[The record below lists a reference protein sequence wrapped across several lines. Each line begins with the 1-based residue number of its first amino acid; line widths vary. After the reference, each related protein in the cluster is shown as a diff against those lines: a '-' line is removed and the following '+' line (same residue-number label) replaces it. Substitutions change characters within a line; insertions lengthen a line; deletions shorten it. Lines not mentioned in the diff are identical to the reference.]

1 MASLGDICLKN
12 LKKTKLTIYHLI
24 HHTIVL
30 NHWFKIFMKCLAS
43 SGCGDRFS
51 GNRTAEFGSLVDEV
65 GEYVH
70 KNPS

>member
-1 MASLGDICLKN
+1 MGLRFSI
-12 LKKTKLTIYHLI
+12 
-24 HHTIVL
+24 
-30 NHWFKIFMKCLAS
+30 MKCVAS